1 MKILNVLWKIAL
13 LLVVLLALFYFMDSR
28 VKENEPLESPVKHG
42 TAIPAP
48 NKEIDE
54 QTVGQRRPENGL
66 SVYVGKD
73 IELVIDAYGQPNRV
87 EPSSFGYQWW
97 IYSGETK
104 MMVGVEGDKVNQVFS
119 TDFNMDLSPFSIG
132 QNIEDIFR
140 FTIIESEVNVQLEDN
155 VYTFTLNSNDIK
167 EKILIKYDDLFA
179 QIYVDL
185 EDGNIEGV
193 RFITP
198 KMLVIHQPYDME
210 YTGELVNVKL
220 PSSSEQMEVDRA
232 VERQIFE
239 LTNIYRE
246 HNGVNPLEH
255 DYWLSLLAQEHSK
268 DMAIENYF
276 SHESPSAG
284 NLSERLKSSTIEH
297 KRAGENIA
305 TNYVD
310 AIDAVHGWLN
320 SPAHRSVLLDAE
332 MTEIGTGAYGKYF
345 TQVLI
350 KSDNKRKSQPGL
362 LR

>member
-1 MKILNVLWKIAL
+1 MKMMNVIWKIAL
-13 LLVVLLALFYFMDSR
+13 LLVILLALFYFLDSR

-48 NKEIDE
+48 NKALPE
-54 QTVGQRRPENGL
+54 QTVGQIRPEKGL
-66 SVYVGKD
+66 STYVGQNVD
-73 IELVIDAYGQPNRV
+73 LITDEYGQPDRI
-87 EPSSFGYQWW
+87 EPSSFGYNWW
-97 IYSGETK
+97 VYSGEPQ
-104 MMVGVEGDKVNQVFS
+104 MMVGVEEGKVNQLFS
-119 TDFNMDLSPFSIG
+119 ADPNLDLSPYSIG
-132 QNIEDIFR
+132 QNVEEIFR
-140 FTIIESEVNVQLEDN
+140 FTIIDTEVNVQIDEN
-155 VYTFTLNSNDIK
+155 VYTFTLNNQDIM

-179 QIYVDL
+179 QIYVDTD
-185 EDGNIEGV
+185 DGNIEGV

-210 YTGELVNVKL
+210 FTGDLFHVKV
-220 PSSSEQMEVDRA
+220 PSSTEQMEVDRA
-232 VERQIFE
+232 IERQIYE

-246 HNGVNPLEH
+246 HNGLNTLEY
-255 DYWLSLLAQEHSK
+255 DYWLSKLAQEHSK

-284 NLSERLKSSTIEH
+284 NLSERLKRSEIEH

-345 TQVLI
+345 TQVMI
-350 KSDNKRKSQPGL
+350 KSDSKRKSEPGL